1 VSIQS
6 RAARTLELCEFGR
19 VGAVPELVRTLGLS
33 PPSREQHVLR
43 MLIRRPYD
51 GLRIPHELQWVLP
64 LVGIA
69 ESRQAN
75 IARHP
80 YLYLTV
86 RNGVVHS
93 HGDDEWHVDGFSMQ
107 YHHLPEQ
114 NYTWTD
120 YAGTEY
126 YDGPCDIPGD
136 FDPLRHNLH
145 SYIQTQINPALV
157 RRTLP
162 YHAYV
167 MDPYV
172 IHRRPPETAGT
183 WRCFVRLSYTPI
195 EIADSNNTPN
205 PLLPT
210 NYTRD
215 GVKDFRDT
223 LVRYGE
229 ESES

>member
-1 VSIQS
+1 MSVQS
-6 RAARTLELCEFGR
+6 RATRALELCTFGR
-19 VGAVPELVRTLGLS
+19 VGAAPELVRVLS
-33 PPSREQHVLR
+33 LSSPSREQHVLR

-51 GLRIPHELQWVLP
+51 GLCLPHDVQWVLP
-64 LVGIA
+64 LVGVA

-80 YLYLTV
+80 FLYLTV
-86 RNGVVHS
+86 RNGVVSS

-120 YAGTEY
+120 SVGTEY
-126 YDGPCDIPGD
+126 YDGPCAIPGD
-136 FDPLRHNLH
+136 FDPFRHNLH
-145 SYIQTQINPALV
+145 SYIRAQINPALI

-162 YHAYV
+162 CHAYV
-167 MDPYV
+167 IDPYV
-172 IHRRPPETAGT
+172 IHRRPPETSGQR
-183 WRCFVRLSYTPI
+183 RCFVRLSYTPI
-195 EIADSNNTPN
+195 EIADRNNTPN

-229 ESES
+229 ESE

>member
-1 VSIQS
+1 MSIQS
-6 RAARTLELCEFGR
+6 RATRPIELSAFGR
-19 VGAVPELVRTLGLS
+19 VGAVPELVRDLVLL
-33 PPSREQHVLR
+33 PPSREQHILR

-64 LVGIA
+64 LLGAA
-69 ESRQAN
+69 ESRQAE

-80 YLYLTV
+80 FLYLTV
-86 RNGVVHS
+86 RSGVVAS
-93 HGDDEWHVDGFSMQ
+93 TGDDEWHVDGFSMQ
-107 YHHLPEQ
+107 YDHLPEQ

-120 YAGTEY
+120 SVGTEY
-126 YDGPCDIPGD
+126 YDGSCEIPDD

-145 SYIQTQINPALV
+145 RYIQTQINPAMIC
-157 RRTLP
+157 RTTP
-162 YHAYV
+162 FHAYV

-172 IHRRPPETAGT
+172 IHRRPPETAGER
-183 WRCFVRLSYTPI
+183 RCFARLSYTPI
-195 EIADSNNTPN
+195 EIADRNNTPN

-215 GVKDFRDT
+215 GVKHFRDT

-229 ESES
+229 DAGA